1 MNDDWRLRIDL
12 RDKTIAA
19 DLSEALRA
27 HEIERDLELSIE
39 DRIVVSNDDAE
50 VFCYAATRE
59 QAQRARAVIEQL
71 AADRD
76 WTLQFELSHWHP
88 TAEQWEDPDT
98 PLPETD
104 AELAQERRARI
115 DQERRESAGQ
125 GYPDFDVRV
134 QCAGHAE
141 ASEFADRLRQ
151 DGIALVQRWSYL
163 LIGADDEESAAT
175 LAQRLREQA
184 PAGSQVTVEGSL
196 RAVYE
201 GRPWRPFTVL
211 GGLAG

>member
-12 RDKTIAA
+12 SDKTIAD
-19 DLSEALRA
+19 DLSEALRG
-27 HEIERDLELSIE
+27 HEIERDLELSLE
-39 DRIVVSNDDAE
+39 DRIVVSNDDTE
-50 VFCYAATRE
+50 VFCYTATRE
-59 QAQRARAVIEQL
+59 QSQRAEGVIERL
-71 AADRD
+71 AAEHG
-76 WTLQFELSHWHP
+76 WTLHFELSHWHP
-88 TAEQWEDPDT
+88 TAEQWEDPDA

-115 DQERRESAGQ
+115 EQERRESAGQ

-141 ASEFADRLRQ
+141 ASELAERMREE
-151 DGIALVQRWSYL
+151 GIVLVQRWSYL
-163 LIGADDEESAAT
+163 LIGADDEDSAAT
-175 LAQRLREQA
+175 LAQRLRDQA

-201 GRPWRPFTVL
+201 GRPWRPFSVL